1 MLDKH
6 HLEGWVMAWD
16 LVGQYLEM
24 PFSKELFQ
32 MALEIV
38 RPWGSPPPPP
48 CNFNLIVKGGR
59 GSLPPPPPSTKV
71 RGVTVFL

>member
-1 MLDKH
+1 MGYGMGLGRPVLGDAIF
-6 HLEGWVMAWD
+6 EGIVSNGAGD
-16 LVGQYLEM
+16 SAPVG
-24 PFSKELFQ
+24 FTS
-32 MALEIV
+32 
-38 RPWGSPPPPP
+38 PPP